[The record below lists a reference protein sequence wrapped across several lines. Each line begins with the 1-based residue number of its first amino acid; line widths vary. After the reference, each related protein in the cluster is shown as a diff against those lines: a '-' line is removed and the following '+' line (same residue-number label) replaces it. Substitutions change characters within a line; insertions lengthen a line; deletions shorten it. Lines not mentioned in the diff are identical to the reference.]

1 MPVQKKSACRQG
13 EIESPQQIDTSSK
26 KVRGRAQR
34 SIDLI
39 DAMADGLG
47 IGCGGV
53 MSAPDHAVRAI
64 NRLVSARYELELA
77 MRAPGEIISITRQ
90 SLDSV
95 LNDLGIVERLIREL
109 AER

>member
-13 EIESPQQIDTSSK
+13 EIESPQQIDT
-26 KVRGRAQR
+26 
-34 SIDLI
+34 
-39 DAMADGLG
+39 
-47 IGCGGV
+47 
-53 MSAPDHAVRAI
+53 DHAVRAI